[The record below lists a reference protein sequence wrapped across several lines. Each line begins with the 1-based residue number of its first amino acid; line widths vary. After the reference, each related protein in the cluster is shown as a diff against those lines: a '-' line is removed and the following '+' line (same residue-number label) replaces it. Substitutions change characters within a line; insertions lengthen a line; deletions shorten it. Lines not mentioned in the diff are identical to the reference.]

1 MQASIP
7 NNINMLANAFQN
19 GYHVISHYIWANK
32 LGLNWL
38 QGVHT
43 KLCLGC

>member
-32 LGLNWL
+32 LGF
-38 QGVHT
+38 
-43 KLCLGC
+43 KLIARGTY